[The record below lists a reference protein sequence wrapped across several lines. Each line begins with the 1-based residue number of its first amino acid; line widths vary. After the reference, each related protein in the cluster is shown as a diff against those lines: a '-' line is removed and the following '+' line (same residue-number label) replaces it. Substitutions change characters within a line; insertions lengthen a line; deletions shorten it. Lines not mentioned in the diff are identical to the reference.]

1 MDKRW
6 IEGVDVTAETHD
18 LLLDVMQKKSATSLT
33 QLQKLFWQEQA
44 KAFQSKERGMRW
56 HPMMLRLAILIHSRS
71 AQAYETLRATG
82 ILQLP
87 SESTLRDYTNVFH
100 PKPGFQ
106 KSAIDEIIRQ
116 TKDFKDEQRYVA
128 LLHDEMSIKADLVYD
143 KRSGEL
149 VGFVSKDDHD
159 QTLATHA
166 LVFFSCCK
174 EYIIHLIVFNRV
186 MINKFV

>member
-1 MDKRW
+1 
-6 IEGVDVTAETHD
+6 
-18 LLLDVMQKKSATSLT
+18 
-33 QLQKLFWQEQA
+33 
-44 KAFQSKERGMRW
+44 MRW

-149 VGFVSKDDHD
+149 VGLVSKD
-159 QTLATHA
+159 TCFGL
-166 LVFFSCCK
+166 LCCRYNIQLEGQSLEQK
-174 EYIIHLIVFNRV
+174 VQQL
-186 MINKFV
+186 K